1 MKETMLNCFESWK
14 MSNQWYANEI
24 CGKKKSCTIEICHK
38 LSFSPCTGR
47 PTLGDHFFFFLELLV
62 YLNYW
67 NNDRIW
73 NELRLSLKRSESRI
87 KLSRPLSV
95 AKKKKGKERK
105 KKNTA
110 PPTKLVPLSKV
121 CCLRFFCSYDRNPTI
136 HNTFMICLK
145 NRINGPIDLQGL
157 KTV

>member
-24 CGKKKSCTIEICHK
+24 CGKKNHALLKYAINYHLVPAQEGLLWGIN
-38 LSFSPCTGR
+38 
-47 PTLGDHFFFFLELLV
+47 FFFFLELLV

-67 NNDRIW
+67 NDDRIW

-95 AKKKKGKERK
+95 AKKKKGERK
-105 KKNTA
+105 KEKEYCPSHQTSS
-110 PPTKLVPLSKV
+110 PFKSVLSEIFLLIWQKPNN
-121 CCLRFFCSYDRNPTI
+121 SQHI
-136 HNTFMICLK
+136 HDMSKEQNQWPHWPART
-145 NRINGPIDLQGL
+145 
-157 KTV
+157 

>member
-1 MKETMLNCFESWK
+1 MRAEKWAINGMLMKFVE
-14 MSNQWYANEI
+14 
-24 CGKKKSCTIEICHK
+24 KKKSCTIEICHK

-67 NNDRIW
+67 NDDRIW

-95 AKKKKGKERK
+95 AKKKKGERK
-105 KKNTA
+105 KEKEYCPSHQTSS
-110 PPTKLVPLSKV
+110 PFKSVLSEIFLLIWQKPNN
-121 CCLRFFCSYDRNPTI
+121 SQHI
-136 HNTFMICLK
+136 HDMSKEQNQWPHWPART
-145 NRINGPIDLQGL
+145 
-157 KTV
+157 